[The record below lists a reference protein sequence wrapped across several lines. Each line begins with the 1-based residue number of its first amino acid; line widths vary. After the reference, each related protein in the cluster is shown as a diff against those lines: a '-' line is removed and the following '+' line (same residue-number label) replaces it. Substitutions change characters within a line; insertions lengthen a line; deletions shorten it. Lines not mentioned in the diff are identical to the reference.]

1 MTSYTM
7 DNIIFSLHHRVTTL
21 FLAISC
27 LLVGLRQYLGH
38 PIDCLA
44 QGMNSRTIDLYCWI
58 QSTFTLQLTSAKV
71 EEAYPGVGSSSGSG
85 QDVVRHHKY
94 YQWIFF
100 VLLQTLMFYTP
111 GYLWKMWEGGRIQQ
125 LTQDLNPSSFTASVS
140 SDHLATIKQYFGG
153 NFRLLHTNYA
163 YKFFLCEVL
172 NFVNV
177 VSQMYLTDSQSVSL
191 QFTITINNS
200 TFSLSVC
207 MCVCMCACM
216 FVSVCICVFRL
227 LGYRFLDYGLRVIRA
242 GNELQEEEEE
252 VVFPKVAKC
261 SFYMFGPSGSL
272 ARHDTLCV
280 LPLNILNEKIY
291 LFFWFWFVCL
301 AVVSGLG
308 LLLRLC
314 TFHPEVR
321 LLVLHNHARFTPT
334 VHLRAICHSY
344 DLGDWFYLCLLAKNL
359 DPVVCRDLL
368 RELATKL

>member
-100 VLLQTLMFYTP
+100 VLLLQTLMFYTP

-177 VSQMYLTDSQSVSL
+177 VSQMYLTD
-191 QFTITINNS
+191 
-200 TFSLSVC
+200 
-207 MCVCMCACM
+207 
-216 FVSVCICVFRL
+216 RL